1 MDAASVTAG
10 SRSLLKSRVSRR
22 LFVVFLLS
30 ALVPFM
36 LTGGYALLEIGRV
49 AARSDSDRLG
59 SIAKNYALSL
69 IGSLDMARE
78 AMEAELRQ
86 APADRE
92 VIRAAFA
99 QRSLFT
105 GRVEVLDDA
114 AVRSGSPARLD
125 ARQLRALQAG
135 GTVLWHDAAGEL
147 GAPTSWLVLR
157 HPAGSYVMTEL
168 SGRFLWGAAD
178 DFAQGA
184 RLAAF
189 VQGGPLLATSGD
201 AEQDPVLEQLR
212 RLPDWA
218 GDTAGLRQL
227 VNLTSGGRD
236 YRARRFELPLER
248 NFGAPSIHVIAWEPA
263 PAALAALSTRQLVF
277 PALMLAGVL
286 LAAWLAVRQL
296 HSQLRPLDALIGVT
310 RRLARRDFTVPV
322 RIESRDEFRD
332 LGDAFNQMAEAL
344 RREFEAVDAMAQVDR
359 LLLESRGLET
369 VLDALLPRISRVA
382 ACHSVAVVLVDTMAP
397 DRARVFEYLPG
408 LAEALPVRRVQ
419 FDPARMRGPLM
430 REPALQ
436 IPAADAIGDYA
447 FVSSLAE
454 AGAAR
459 ILMLPLIQDA
469 ALAGVLCL
477 GYAEESGTAGA
488 DGREHSREIA
498 DRLSVALANIAHGD
512 ALYRQAHFDS
522 LTGLPNRHYFHKHL
536 QSEMDS
542 AGARGS
548 QGALIYVDLDN
559 FKRVNDTA
567 GHGQGDELLRVVAQ
581 RLGSCCRGEDM
592 VARLGGDEFAVV
604 VRDGSNPDTVRMIA
618 DRILVAVAQPIRV
631 GSREHVISASVG
643 ITLFPGDGQTL
654 EEVLKHADIAMYR
667 GKEGGRNR
675 AVFFEPEMNERMES
689 RFALESGLQRALQ
702 DELFQLYFQP
712 IVSTD
717 DARLAGAEALL
728 RWPGAP
734 GHAPGPAEF
743 IPAAE
748 QTGLIVGI
756 GEWALDRACA
766 HLREWRG
773 KGLAL
778 PYVSVNVSPRQLAE
792 PDFTDKLTTILR
804 RHHLRPLDLL
814 VEITEG
820 VFAEGDQAR
829 TALGRMAELGVRI
842 AIDDFGTGYSSLS
855 YLRAFPI
862 HTVKIDRVFVRDVPQ
877 DDSARRLLDTIV
889 AMGHGLGKRVIAE
902 GVENAA
908 QLEYLRRVGCDA
920 MQGFHVA
927 RPMAPEAFASWM
939 RDYRNP
945 GAEREVRSA
954 G

>member
-1 MDAASVTAG
+1 MDAASFTAG

-22 LFVVFLLS
+22 LFVVFLLC
-30 ALVPFM
+30 ALVPFV

-86 APADRE
+86 VPAE
-92 VIRAAFA
+92 PAAVRAAFA
-99 QRSLFT
+99 QRGLFS
-105 GRVEVLDDA
+105 GRVQMLDDA
-114 AVRSGSPARLD
+114 AIRSGSPARLD

-189 VQGGPLLATSGD
+189 VQGGPVLATSGD

-218 GDTAGLRQL
+218 GDAAGLRQL

-248 NFGAPSIHVIAWEPA
+248 NFGAPSIHVIAWEPT

-408 LAEALPVRRVQ
+408 LAEALPVRRVP
-419 FDPARMRGPLM
+419 FDPVRMRGPLM

-436 IPAADAIGDYA
+436 IPAAEAIGDYA

-477 GYAEESGTAGA
+477 GYADESGTAGA

-702 DELFQLYFQP
+702 DELFQLHFQP
-712 IVSTD
+712 IVSID

-756 GEWALDRACA
+756 GEWALDRACG

-829 TALGRMAELGVRI
+829 TALGRIAELGVRI

-945 GAEREVRSA
+945 GAEREIRSA

>member
-1 MDAASVTAG
+1 MAS
-10 SRSLLKSRVSRR
+10 
-22 LFVVFLLS
+22 
-30 ALVPFM
+30 LV
-36 LTGGYALLEIGRV
+36 A
-49 AARSDSDRLG
+49 
-59 SIAKNYALSL
+59 
-69 IGSLDMARE
+69 
-78 AMEAELRQ
+78 
-86 APADRE
+86 
-92 VIRAAFA
+92 
-99 QRSLFT
+99 
-105 GRVEVLDDA
+105 
-114 AVRSGSPARLD
+114 
-125 ARQLRALQAG
+125 
-135 GTVLWHDAAGEL
+135 
-147 GAPTSWLVLR
+147 
-157 HPAGSYVMTEL
+157 
-168 SGRFLWGAAD
+168 SGR
-178 DFAQGA
+178 
-184 RLAAF
+184 
-189 VQGGPLLATSGD
+189 
-201 AEQDPVLEQLR
+201 E
-212 RLPDWA
+212 
-218 GDTAGLRQL
+218 
-227 VNLTSGGRD
+227 

-248 NFGAPSIHVIAWEPA
+248 NFGASSIHVVAWEPA
-263 PAALAALSTRQLVF
+263 PVALAALSTRQLVF

-296 HSQLRPLDALIGVT
+296 HAQLKPLDALIAVT
-310 RRLARRDFTVPV
+310 RRLARRDFTAPV

-332 LGDAFNQMAEAL
+332 LGDAFNQMSDAL
-344 RREFEAVDAMAQVDR
+344 KREFEAVDAMAQVDR

-369 VLDALLPRISRVA
+369 VLDALLPRISRVT

-408 LAEALPVRRVQ
+408 LTEALPVRRVP
-419 FDPARMRGPLM
+419 FDPVRMRGPLL

-436 IPAADAIGDYA
+436 IPAAEAHGDFA
-447 FVSSLAE
+447 FVSTLAE
-454 AGAAR
+454 SGAER
-459 ILMLPLIQDA
+459 ILMLPLIQDT

-477 GYAEESGTAGA
+477 GYGAQQGAVAG

-498 DRLSVALANIAHGD
+498 DRLSVALANLAHGD

-536 QSEMDS
+536 QSEMDN
-542 AGARGS
+542 AGARGA

-567 GHGQGDELLRVVAQ
+567 GHGHGDELLRVVAQ
-581 RLGSCCRGEDM
+581 RLGACCRGEDM

-604 VRDGSNPDTVRMIA
+604 VRDASDPDTVRLIA
-618 DRILVAVAQPIRV
+618 ERILVSVAQPIRV

-654 EEVLKHADIAMYR
+654 ETVLKHADIAMYR
-667 GKEGGRNR
+667 GKEAGRNR

-689 RFALESGLQRALQ
+689 RVALESGLQRALH
-702 DELFQLYFQP
+702 DELFQLFFQP
-712 IVSTD
+712 IVSIG

-734 GHAPGPAEF
+734 GHAPGPAQF

-766 HLREWRG
+766 QLRDWRG

-792 PDFTDKLTTILR
+792 PDFTDKLAAILR

-814 VEITEG
+814 LEITEG

-829 TALGRMAELGVRI
+829 SALGRIAEIGVRL

-855 YLRAFPI
+855 YLRSFPI
-862 HTVKIDRVFVRDVPQ
+862 HTVKIDRVFVKDVPQ

-902 GVENAA
+902 GVENSA

-920 MQGFHVA
+920 MQGYHVA
-927 RPMAPEAFASWM
+927 RPMAADAFANWM
-939 RDYRNP
+939 RDYRQP
-945 GAEREVRSA
+945 GAESELRST

>member
-1 MDAASVTAG
+1 MDAASITSG
-10 SRSLLKSRVSRR
+10 PRSLLKSRVARR
-22 LFVVFLLS
+22 LFVVFLLC
-30 ALVPFM
+30 ALVPFV

-49 AARSDSDRLG
+49 SERSDSTRLG

-69 IGSLDMARE
+69 SGALDMARE
-78 AMEAELRQ
+78 AMEAAVQ
-86 APADRE
+86 GAPAGRAA
-92 VIRAAFA
+92 IRAAFA
-99 QRSLFT
+99 ERSLFT
-105 GRVEVLDDA
+105 GRVEILDDA
-114 AVRSGSPARLD
+114 AIRSGAPARLT

-147 GAPTSWLVLR
+147 GTPTSWLVLR
-157 HPAGSYVMTEL
+157 HPAGAYVMTEL

-189 VQGGPLLATSGD
+189 VQGGPLLAASGD
-201 AEQDPVLEQLR
+201 ADDDPVLEQLR

-218 GDTAGLRQL
+218 GESAGLRQL
-227 VNLTSGGRD
+227 VSLTSGGRD
-236 YRARRFELPLER
+236 YQARRFELPLER
-248 NFGAPSIHVIAWEPA
+248 NFGAPSIHVVAWEPA
-263 PAALAALSTRQLVF
+263 PASLASLSTRQLVF

-296 HSQLRPLDALIGVT
+296 HLQLRPLDTLIGVT
-310 RRLARRDFTVPV
+310 RRLARRDFTAPV

-382 ACHSVAVVLVDTMAP
+382 ACHSVAVVLVDSMAP

-408 LAEALPVRRVQ
+408 LSEALPVRRIA
-419 FDPARMRGPLM
+419 FDPVLMRGPLM

-436 IPAADAIGDYA
+436 IAGADAKGDYA

-459 ILMLPLIQDA
+459 ILMLPLIQDT

-477 GYAEESGTAGA
+477 GYADQAGTGGA

-542 AGARGS
+542 AGTRGA

-567 GHGQGDELLRVVAQ
+567 GHGHGDELLRVVAQ

-618 DRILVAVAQPIRV
+618 DRILVAVSQPIRV
-631 GSREHVISASVG
+631 GNREHVISASVG

-654 EEVLKHADIAMYR
+654 EAVLKHADIAMYR
-667 GKEGGRNR
+667 GKEAGRNR

-689 RFALESGLQRALQ
+689 RVALESGLQRALQ

-712 IVSTD
+712 IVSIG

-766 HLREWRG
+766 YLRDWRA

-792 PDFTDKLTTILR
+792 PDFTDKLAAILR
-804 RHHLRPLDLL
+804 HHHLRPLDLL
-814 VEITEG
+814 IEITEG

-829 TALGRMAELGVRI
+829 TALGRIAELGVRL

-862 HTVKIDRVFVRDVPQ
+862 HTVKIDRVFVKDVPQ

-902 GVENAA
+902 GVENSA
-908 QLEYLRRVGCDA
+908 QLEYLRRAGCDA

-927 RPMAPEAFASWM
+927 RPMAPEAFVAWM
-939 RDYRNP
+939 RDYRQP
-945 GAEREVRSA
+945 AAAREMRSA